1 MKATAASELFPHH
14 GIEDVLR
21 EPSDVAATD

>member
-1 MKATAASELFPHH
+1 MNPTAASELFPHH

-21 EPSDVAATD
+21 EPNDVAATD